1 MHEVYA
7 FYVFYGFLLFLGI
20 IYTIWFLCDHSRYIR
35 IRKYCESHGY
45 KYQSQTAGMP
55 ECLQNY
61 LYKFESKI
69 LTNSIGKEYCAI
81 MSGKYKEID
90 FNIIECIEIQT
101 KGNNPIS
108 FYSQIFLLSKE
119 NQTLHKFYEPK
130 KDYQCESNGKAYLA
144 YYKTTQK
151 FEAEDRMFNLDW
163 LSNDL
168 EARILEKSNEDKLL
182 SEIKLK
188 E

>member
-1 MHEVYA
+1 MHDVCA
-7 FYVFYGFLLFLGI
+7 FYGFYGFLIFLVI
-20 IYTIWFLCDHSRYIR
+20 IFAIYFLLDHDRYKR

-45 KYQSQTAGMP
+45 KYQSQSAGMP
-55 ECLQNY
+55 ECLQDY
-61 LYKFESKI
+61 IYKFDSKI
-69 LTNSIGKEYCAI
+69 LTNCIGKEYCAI

-90 FNIIECIEIQT
+90 FNIIECIEIQR
-101 KGNNPIS
+101 KGKNPII

-119 NQTLHKFYEPK
+119 NKTLHEFYEPK

-163 LSNDL
+163 LSKDF

-182 SEIKLK
+182 NEGKTS
-188 E
+188 